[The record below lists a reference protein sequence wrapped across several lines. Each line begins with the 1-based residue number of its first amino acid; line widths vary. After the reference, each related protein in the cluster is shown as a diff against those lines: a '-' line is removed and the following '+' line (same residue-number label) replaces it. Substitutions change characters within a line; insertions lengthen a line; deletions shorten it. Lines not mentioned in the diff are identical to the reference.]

1 MFVDQAKIIVK
12 AGDGGNGIVSFR
24 REKYVPDGGPD
35 GGNGGRGG
43 HVILKV
49 DSGMRTLMDFRY
61 KRKYQAENGMHGA
74 KKNCYGKD
82 GANLIVKVPPGTL
95 VKDVKTGVVI
105 ADLTENDS
113 DFIVARGG
121 KGGRGNSEFKT
132 STRRAPTFAEAGF
145 KGVERELILELK
157 MIADVGLVGYPN
169 VGKSTLLAR
178 VTKAKPKIANYHFT
192 TLKPNLGVVEVIKG
206 QSFVM
211 ADIPGL
217 IAGAAQGVGL
227 GHDFLRHIER
237 TRLILHVVDVSGIEG
252 RDPIE
257 DYRVISEELK
267 QYNQKLAERPTVV
280 VANKSDVIS
289 DSKLFDAFKAFI
301 KAENL
306 PFFIISA
313 ATGEGVDQLMR
324 FVTEQLANL
333 PIEPLVESIT
343 LEDLEML
350 EEKRNPYQIDITK
363 QGDVYELVGEGIAR
377 LVYSTNF
384 DDYDSLRRFEGY
396 LRRRGIFDRLREMGI
411 EEGQT
416 VRIFDFEFEFYD

>member
-43 HVILKV
+43 HVILTV

-61 KRKYQAENGMHGA
+61 KKKYQAANGANGG

-82 GANLIVKVPPGTL
+82 GANLIIKVPPGTL
-95 VKDVKTGVVI
+95 VKDVKSGVVI
-105 ADLTENDS
+105 ADLTEQDS
-113 DFIVARGG
+113 QFIVARGG

-145 KGVERELILELK
+145 KGVERELQLELK

-178 VTKAKPKIANYHFT
+178 VSKAKPKIANYHFT
-192 TLKPNLGVVEVIKG
+192 TLKPNLGVVEVIRG
-206 QSFVM
+206 QSFIM

-217 IAGAAQGVGL
+217 IGGAAAGVGL
-227 GHDFLRHIER
+227 GHDFLRHVER
-237 TRLILHVVDVSGIEG
+237 TRLILHVVDVSGVEG

-257 DYRVISEELK
+257 DYQVIKGELL
-267 QYNQKLAERPTVV
+267 QYNEKLASRPTVV
-280 VANKSDVIS
+280 VANKTDLLGDDQIFE
-289 DSKLFDAFKAFI
+289 DFKAFI
-301 KAENL
+301 KKEGL
-306 PFFIISA
+306 TLFSISA
-313 ATGEGVDQLMR
+313 ATGQGVDQLMR
-324 FVTEQLANL
+324 YVTEQLANL
-333 PIEPLVESIT
+333 PIEPLVEKMT
-343 LEDLEML
+343 LEDLELL
-350 EEKRNPYQIDITK
+350 EEKHDPYRIDIVK
-363 QGDVYELVGEGIAR
+363 GDNVYELTGEGIAR

-396 LRRRGIFDRLREMGI
+396 LRRRGIFERLREMGI